1 MNQQYRNVL
10 KIKCFGSFSSWH
22 SFLFVSKHFIQII
35 VFGYITVDTYITF
48 GDSRP
53 DLDHAA
59 YLANVASIS
68 CIFNA
73 ARGVWSGL
81 LDRFS
86 YK

>member
-22 SFLFVSKHFIQII
+22 SFLFVSKIFIQII

-53 DLDHAA
+53 DLDHA
-59 YLANVASIS
+59 V
-68 CIFNA
+68 
-73 ARGVWSGL
+73 
-81 LDRFS
+81 FS
-86 YK
+86 MLHEVFGQVFLIGSATNKYMDH